1 MNELAPYLPKGFP
14 VYILFDSWYASNKL
28 IKFCR
33 RRGWHVICAV
43 KSNRIFQGKR
53 LSKLARYLRNKA
65 FTPTWVGP
73 TDSET
78 LYWVCVREG
87 HLRGLRDEV
96 KIFISKR
103 HPRDRTPE
111 FFLCTDTSLSARQ
124 GLGYY
129 SQRWAVEVDH
139 LYLKTRLGLE
149 DFRLRSVEEIKKYL
163 SLTFLTLSYL
173 HWRKFEERAK
183 TLREVIALHRRQQW
197 QQTLKNFGQQIL
209 KYGEVEP
216 VLSRFLT
223 GIA

>member
-1 MNELAPYLPKGFP
+1 MLLNLTAYFRASGYLNWLAISGT
-14 VYILFDSWYASNKL
+14 
-28 IKFCR
+28 
-33 RRGWHVICAV
+33 
-43 KSNRIFQGKR
+43 R
-53 LSKLARYLRNKA
+53 LSPLHG
-65 FTPTWVGP
+65 W
-73 TDSET
+73 DSET

-183 TLREVIALHRRQQW
+183 TLSDVIALHRRQQW